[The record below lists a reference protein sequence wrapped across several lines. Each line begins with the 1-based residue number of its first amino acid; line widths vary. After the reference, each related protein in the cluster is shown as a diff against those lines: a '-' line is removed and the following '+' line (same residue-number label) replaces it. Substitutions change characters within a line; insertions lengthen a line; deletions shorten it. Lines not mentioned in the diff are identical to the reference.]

1 MRITFNSDS
10 ELTINTIDRYAKSYG
25 ISRSKVIS
33 DLLDSISPALDYLV
47 FQNSL
52 KKEMEAK
59 LLNLF
64 AYEIKEVEAKVSK
77 DEIFFRHFYQ
87 SIKKIS
93 YVIICN
99 GTTRFSLPDRES
111 WHGFRENFKSK
122 INCSLEIYRPFDNGD
137 HVCVFYPDFLEEDM
151 YTSIVIN
158 FKSLFVD
165 EYYFDIDSLCFV
177 REEDFFYCGI
187 NDYMK
192 KNLKYKNPLHLSWA
206 PLMKIAD
213 GYLFMATIRKENA
226 KHAVR
231 QKGDITVN
239 FPYDIWKQ

>member
-1 MRITFNSDS
+1 
-10 ELTINTIDRYAKSYG
+10 
-25 ISRSKVIS
+25 
-33 DLLDSISPALDYLV
+33 
-47 FQNSL
+47 
-52 KKEMEAK
+52 
-59 LLNLF
+59 
-64 AYEIKEVEAKVSK
+64 
-77 DEIFFRHFYQ
+77 
-87 SIKKIS
+87 
-93 YVIICN
+93 
-99 GTTRFSLPDRES
+99 
-111 WHGFRENFKSK
+111 
-122 INCSLEIYRPFDNGD
+122 
-137 HVCVFYPDFLEEDM
+137 M

-177 REEDFFYCGI
+177 REEGFFYCGI